1 MNDQQPRMLQP
12 RKLYSI
18 CLTLLGTVLSVILM
32 TELVSATS
40 SSDDPS
46 AQPINESTWALV
58 WSDEFSGSGGVNT
71 SNWTYDIGTAYPGG
85 PSNWGTGEVEVMTN
99 SMNNVFQS
107 GGYLNIRALHTGTN
121 PTAEWTSGRIETV
134 RLDFQ
139 PPITGS
145 MAVEARIQLPN
156 VSGAAAQGYWPAFW
170 MLGAPYRGN
179 YWNWPS
185 IGEID
190 IMENI
195 NGLNQWWGTLHC
207 GTSPGGPC
215 NETTGLGG
223 SATGFAPGLQSA
235 FHVYRIEFDKSVSPQ
250 QIRWYVDGV
259 QRFSVQSDQVDTTM
273 WNNAT
278 NHGFFIILN
287 VAIGGG
293 WPGNPTSPTV
303 SGGTMLVDYVRVY
316 AKPLWT
322 MYLPLIT
329 KNSY

>member
-1 MNDQQPRMLQP
+1 MNDQQPHTLRP

-18 CLTLLGTVLSVILM
+18 FLPFLGIILGVVMM
-32 TELVSATS
+32 TQLARPTG
-40 SSDDPS
+40 SSDEPS
-46 AQPINESTWALV
+46 TRPKDESTWALT
-58 WSDEFSGSGGVNT
+58 WRDEFNGSGGVNT
-71 SNWTYDIGTAYPGG
+71 SDWIYDIGTAYPGG
-85 PSNWGTGEVEVMTN
+85 PSNWGTGEVEVMTD
-99 SMNNVFQS
+99 STSNVFQS
-107 GGYLNIRALHTGTN
+107 GGYLNIRALHTGVN
-121 PTAEWTSGRIETV
+121 PTAGWTSGRIETV

-139 PPITGS
+139 PSITGS
-145 MAVEARIQLPN
+145 MAVESRIQLPN
-156 VSGAAAQGYWPAFW
+156 VSNAAAQGYWPAFW

-207 GTSPGGPC
+207 GTTPGGPC
-215 NETTGLGG
+215 NETSGIGG
-223 SATGFAPGLQSA
+223 SVSDFAPRLQSA
-235 FHVYRIEFDKSVSPQ
+235 FHVYRIEFDKSTSPQ
-250 QIRWYVDGV
+250 QIHWYVDGV
-259 QRFSVQSDQVDTTM
+259 ERFSVHADQVDVTT

-293 WPGNPTSPTV
+293 WPSNPTASTV

-316 AKPLWT
+316 AKPSLT
-322 MYLPLIT
+322 IFLPLIV
-329 KNSY
+329 KN